1 MEFLLYLFAGAAAGA
16 LSGLFGVGG
25 GIIIV
30 PILVLLFT
38 QDGFAPAHIM
48 HIALG
53 TSLAT
58 IIFTSL
64 SSARSHHK
72 RGNVDWPIFRQM
84 APLVVVGTLL
94 GSLLA
99 AYMNSQL
106 LKLIFSLFMLGV
118 ALQLLISPN
127 GKTASGNTNNDQAK
141 APQQLAAN
149 TRPLINRIAG
159 LLIGVASSLVGIG
172 GGTITVPY
180 LMYCGEQV
188 RRAIG
193 TSAAI
198 GLPIAVAGTVGFVFN
213 GLAATKDSH
222 AVLPAMSL
230 GFIYLPAFAGIALA
244 SMLTAPLGTRLA
256 QRLPVISLKRLFAL
270 LLIAVGGKMLW
281 SIVSG

>member
-1 MEFLLYLFAGAAAGA
+1 MEFAVEFLLYLIAGALAGV

-30 PILVLLFT
+30 PILVVLFT
-38 QDGFAPAHIM
+38 QHGFAPAHIM

-64 SSARSHHK
+64 SSARAHHK
-72 RGNVDWPIFRQM
+72 RGNVDWRMFRQL

-99 AYMNSQL
+99 AQMNSQL
-106 LKLIFSLFMLGV
+106 LKLIFAFFLLGV
-118 ALQLLISPN
+118 ALQLLISP
-127 GKTASGNTNNDQAK
+127 TAKSSAS
-141 APQQLAAN
+141 PQSAVSS
-149 TRPLINRIAG
+149 RPWMNRGAG

-180 LMYCGEQV
+180 LIYCGEQV

-193 TSAAI
+193 TSSAI
-198 GLPIAVAGTVGFVFN
+198 GLPIAVAGSVGYIVN
-213 GLAATKDSH
+213 GMAASQHAH

-244 SMLTAPLGTRLA
+244 SMLTAPLGTSLA
-256 QRLPVISLKRLFAL
+256 QRLPVVTLKRLFAV
-270 LLIAVGGKMLW
+270 LLIVVGAKMLW
-281 SIVSG
+281 GILAA